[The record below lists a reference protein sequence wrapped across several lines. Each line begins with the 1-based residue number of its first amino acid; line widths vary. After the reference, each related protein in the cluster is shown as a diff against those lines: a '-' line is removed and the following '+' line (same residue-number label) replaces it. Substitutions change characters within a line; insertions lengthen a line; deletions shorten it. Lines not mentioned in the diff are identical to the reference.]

1 MCELVRDWT
10 QLANRV
16 ARVLLLFRHISDD
29 VSPLSIDDL
38 VVPKWPIRKARVGP
52 CFPYGP
58 VRAGEGGQIDR
69 QGSGTGPP
77 DAARLAPKLRG
88 DVAAHHFLSP
98 LEMTGRNHS
107 RRTARQFDERAMPD
121 LAKT

>member
-1 MCELVRDWT
+1 MYRTCT
-10 QLANRV
+10 GTT
-16 ARVLLLFRHISDD
+16 LLL
-29 VSPLSIDDL
+29 
-38 VVPKWPIRKARVGP
+38 VVIVLTCCAVQLYRSEEVL
-52 CFPYGP
+52 
-58 VRAGEGGQIDR
+58 RAGEGGQIDS

-107 RRTARQFDERAMPD
+107 RQTYSCTARQFDERAMPD
-121 LAKT
+121 FSKNLKIRSKFRSIWHEFQ